1 MNDHFPA
8 TARPESSGP
17 KMGKKVERD
26 SPPPRPQRMDA
37 RGRDDLVLA
46 ALIHLVPEP
55 EAAGPTRTASLRELA
70 KCTGLSHH
78 AVGRALK
85 SLESRGRVKR
95 IYRGKDHHAD
105 RYRIQDW
112 SATPREAG
120 VFARWALG
128 PSASLIYKYVTSE
141 WQTTRSLA
149 EAAGISR
156 ESARRELRKL
166 QSACL
171 IAGTNKSNP
180 GSNRSTIWAIT
191 PDCYSL
197 GKYAELKQVGSSM
210 ERIRAIHTRNQRR
223 YHNRMSL
230 MNKRLPPPSPKRR

>member
-1 MNDHFPA
+1 MNDHSPA
-8 TARPESSGP
+8 PARPESSEP
-17 KMGKKVERD
+17 KMGTQVGRD

-46 ALIHLVPEP
+46 ALINLPSEP
-55 EAAGPTRTASLRELA
+55 ETAGPTRTASLRELA
-70 KCTGLSHH
+70 KSTGLTHH
-78 AVGRALK
+78 AVGRALRA
-85 SLESRGRVKR
+85 LESHNRVRR
-95 IYRGKDHHAD
+95 IYKGKDHYAD
-105 RYRIQDW
+105 RYKILDW
-112 SATPREAG
+112 RVKPTEPG

-128 PSASLIYKYVTSE
+128 PSASRIYKYVSSE

-197 GKYAELKQVGSSM
+197 GKYAELKRVGSSM

-230 MNKRLPPPSPKRR
+230 TNRRLPPPAPKRR